1 MEKAAIILAGGVSKR
16 FGQDKGLLKLAN
28 MPLFLHVLERV
39 SPVVDEILVVV
50 GSKSQVE
57 DYAHFVESKVKI
69 VVDKYETRSPL
80 VGALSGF
87 ENTCSEYSLLLPCD
101 TPFVSS
107 QIASL
112 LLDLCVD
119 KDAVIPRWPNRDL
132 EPLQATY
139 YTESALAAATEALEN
154 KKRSMRSM
162 IDGLEKVSYVS
173 TIFLKQKDTELMT
186 FFNINTPKDLRRAEN
201 MFLNVVQP
209 RTTSYQKQKNS
220 RL

>member
-28 MPLFLHVLERV
+28 KPLFLHVLENV

-50 GSKSQVE
+50 GSKSQKK
-57 DYAHFVESKVKI
+57 DYMHFVESNVKM
-69 VVDKYETRSPL
+69 VVDRYEMRTPL

-87 ENTCSEYSLLLPCD
+87 ENSSSEYSLLLPCD

-107 QIASL
+107 QIAL
-112 LLDLCVD
+112 LLLGLCVD

-132 EPLQATY
+132 EPLQAAY
-139 YTESALAAATEALEN
+139 HTESALSAVSRALEN

-162 IDGLEKVSYVS
+162 IEGLEKVSYVS
-173 TIFLKQKDTELMT
+173 TAVLKQKDPELMT

-201 MFLNVVQP
+201 AILNTDNIESFTEQ
-209 RTTSYQKQKNS
+209 
-220 RL
+220 

>member
-28 MPLFLHVLERV
+28 KPLFLHVLERV

-50 GSKSQVE
+50 GSKSQEE

-87 ENTCSEYSLLLPCD
+87 ENICSEYSLLLPCD
-101 TPFVSS
+101 TPFISS

-112 LLDLCVD
+112 VLDLCED
-119 KDAVIPRWPNRDL
+119 KDAAIPRWPKSDL
-132 EPLQATY
+132 EPLQAAY
-139 YTESALAAATEALEN
+139 YTESALAATAKTLEN

-162 IDGLEKVSYVS
+162 INGLEKVSYVS
-173 TIFLKQKDTELMT
+173 TVILKQKDPELVT
-186 FFNINTPKDLRRAEN
+186 FFNINTPEDLRRAEKI
-201 MFLNVVQP
+201 FLNV
-209 RTTSYQKQKNS
+209 RTTKNYAS
-220 RL
+220 GQ

>member
-1 MEKAAIILAGGVSKR
+1 MNCALCHGVVSMEKAAIILAGGVSKR

-28 MPLFLHVLERV
+28 KPLFLHVLENV

-50 GSKSQVE
+50 GSKKQE
-57 DYAHFVESKVKI
+57 KDYAHFVESNVKI
-69 VVDKYETRSPL
+69 VVDKYDTRTPL

-87 ENTCSEYSLLLPCD
+87 KNSFSEYSLVLPCD

-119 KDAVIPRWPNRDL
+119 KDAAIPRWPKMDL
-132 EPLQATY
+132 EPLQAAY
-139 YTESALAAATEALEN
+139 YTETALAAATKALEN
-154 KKRSMRSM
+154 NKRSMRSM

-173 TIFLKQKDTELMT
+173 TIFLKQKDPELMT

-201 MFLNVVQP
+201 MFLN
-209 RTTSYQKQKNS
+209 
-220 RL
+220 